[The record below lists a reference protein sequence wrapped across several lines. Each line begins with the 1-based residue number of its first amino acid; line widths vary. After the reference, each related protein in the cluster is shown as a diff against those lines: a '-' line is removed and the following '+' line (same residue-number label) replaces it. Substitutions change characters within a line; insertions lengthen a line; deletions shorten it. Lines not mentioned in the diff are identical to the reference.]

1 MISHIEGILS
11 ESNFTNLVIDVGGI
25 GYFVSVPLLVSE
37 KLPLI
42 GSKIKLYTHVV
53 YREDSQTLYGF
64 LTNEERNFF
73 NMIISHVSGV
83 GPKTALNIMSRMS
96 LDVLRQAI
104 ADRNVTLLS
113 KCQGLGKK
121 TAEKLVL
128 ELFDKVGEKSETRKT
143 SIENLCVCFANSN
156 ISDAVSALVSLGYRT
171 NDADK
176 AVQKAVEKIGGDA
189 STEELLKFALKA

>member
-11 ESNFTNLVIDVGGI
+11 EANFTNVVIDVGGI
-25 GYFVSVPLLVSE
+25 GYFISVPLLVSE
-37 KLPLI
+37 KLPLL
-42 GSKIKLYTHVV
+42 GGKIKLYTHAV
-53 YREDSQTLYGF
+53 YREDAQTLYGF
-64 LTNEERNFF
+64 LTREERDFF

-83 GPKTALNIMSRMS
+83 GPKTTLNIMSRMS
-96 LDVLRQAI
+96 LDILIQAI
-104 ADRNVTLLS
+104 ADRNITLLS

-128 ELFDKVGEKSETRKT
+128 ELSDKVGVKSAIKKN
-143 SIENLCVCFANSN
+143 SIEDLCICSSSSS

-176 AVQKAVEKIGGDA
+176 AVQKAVEKIGGNA

>member
-1 MISHIEGILS
+1 MISYLEGILC
-11 ESNFTNLVIDVGGI
+11 EANFTNVVIDVGGI

-42 GSKIKLYTHVV
+42 GGKIKLYTHAV
-53 YREDSQTLYGF
+53 YREDAHTLYGF
-64 LTNEERNFF
+64 LTREERDFF

-96 LDVLRQAI
+96 LDVLMQAI
-104 ADRNVTLLS
+104 ADRNITLLS

-121 TAEKLVL
+121 TAEKLIL
-128 ELFDKVGEKSETRKT
+128 ELSDKVVGKSAIKKH
-143 SIENLCVCFANSN
+143 SVENLCICSSNSS

-171 NDADK
+171 NDADR

>member
-1 MISHIEGILS
+1 L
-11 ESNFTNLVIDVGGI
+11 
-25 GYFVSVPLLVSE
+25 
-37 KLPLI
+37 
-42 GSKIKLYTHVV
+42 
-53 YREDSQTLYGF
+53 
-64 LTNEERNFF
+64 
-73 NMIISHVSGV
+73 HVSGV

-96 LDVLRQAI
+96 LDILIQAI
-104 ADRNVTLLS
+104 ADRNITLLS

-128 ELFDKVGEKSETRKT
+128 ELSDKVGGKSAIKKN
-143 SIENLCVCFANSN
+143 SIEDLCICSSNSS